1 MSALKISDSERIKI
15 KKQLCRA
22 VELRDSGQLMVAE
35 QILQNMA
42 SKYSDYWPPY
52 LFLGDIYD
60 DLERYQEAEDMFQKV
75 VTIKPNYDLAS
86 RTLFHALWDLGKEK
100 EALEEIRRF
109 LSVAD
114 WNDKK
119 AKKTIMEDYQDILQE
134 LLSHKDYQ
142 EHKETVQ
149 KLLSTIEKYKQV

>member
-1 MSALKISDSERIKI
+1 LRISESERIKI
-15 KKQLCRA
+15 KKELGRA
-22 VELRDSGQLMVAE
+22 VELRDLGQLMAAE
-35 QILQNMA
+35 QILQTIA
-42 SKYSDYWPPY
+42 SKYPGYWPPY

-75 VTIKPNYDLAS
+75 VTIKPNYPIAS

-114 WNDKK
+114 WNDEK
-119 AKKTIMEDYQDILQE
+119 ANEIIMEDYQDILQE

-149 KLLSTIEKYKQV
+149 KLLLIIEQVSVK

>member
-1 MSALKISDSERIKI
+1 MVSELIRTKI
-15 KKQLCRA
+15 KKDLRRA
-22 VELRDSGQLMVAE
+22 VELRDSGQLMKAE
-35 QILQNMA
+35 QILQNIA
-42 SKYSDYWPPY
+42 SKYPDYWLPY

-60 DLERYQEAEDMFQKV
+60 DLERYQEAADMFQKA
-75 VTIKPNYDLAS
+75 VTIKPNYAIAS
-86 RTLFHALWDLGKEK
+86 RTLFHAQWDLGKEK

-114 WNDKK
+114 WNDE
-119 AKKTIMEDYQDILQE
+119 KTKDIIMEDYQDILQE
-134 LLSHKDYQ
+134 LFSHKDYQ